1 MFLKLCEMLDDPI
14 ERKPPHKQIAFYMDL
29 ILVSLVHACY
39 RANDRC
45 TSIQHG
51 QHVTSGW
58 RYSEVDVTPQPF
70 LKLTRTV
77 SGW

>member
-14 ERKPPHKQIAFYMDL
+14 ERKPPHKQIAFYTDL

-51 QHVTSGW
+51 QHVTSG
-58 RYSEVDVTPQPF
+58 
-70 LKLTRTV
+70 
-77 SGW
+77 